1 MLVTGDE
8 LAEIASK
15 TLGVKLAFDDV
26 SGYCA
31 ALHVIIHKICSD

>member
-15 TLGVKLAFDDV
+15 TLGVKLAFDDI
-26 SGYCA
+26 SGYAPLLYSIRRC
-31 ALHVIIHKICSD
+31 

>member
-15 TLGVKLAFDDV
+15 TLGVKLVFDDV
-26 SGYCA
+26 SGYVP
-31 ALHVIIHKICSD
+31 LLYVLVHY